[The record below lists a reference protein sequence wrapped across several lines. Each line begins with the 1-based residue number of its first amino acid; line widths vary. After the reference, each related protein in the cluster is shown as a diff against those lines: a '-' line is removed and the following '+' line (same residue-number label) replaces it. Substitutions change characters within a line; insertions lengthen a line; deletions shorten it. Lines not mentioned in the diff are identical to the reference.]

1 MKRLTLTVV
10 LFLIFSITASLVHG
24 KDAVTYFA
32 YPHPPE
38 SLPVGTPRA
47 NYYVEHFWDHCPWKS
62 AFSSNRKMADAFMDY
77 AEMLPLANRD
87 TVFISIDRLIDKV
100 KKRPENLLALTRMA
114 EAAFY
119 SDSAII
125 PSDEV
130 YLPFAKAVAGHKKI
144 KGADHD
150 YFARQANVISHSQE
164 GMTLPP
170 AEIILSDGSTA
181 VLNDTTC
188 GAGEYVIIFD
198 TPGSSAAMMARTRF
212 AANIAARQLVDAGIL
227 KPIFLY
233 PGTPDK
239 SWWKNMATLPQSWT
253 VVAMPSAPDMID
265 LRIQPTIYIADSSM
279 RITKKFMSMPLLI
292 AACEKIIQE
301 LNHSGQ

>member
-1 MKRLTLTVV
+1 M
-10 LFLIFSITASLVHG
+10 
-24 KDAVTYFA
+24 
-32 YPHPPE
+32 
-38 SLPVGTPRA
+38 
-47 NYYVEHFWDHCPWKS
+47 
-62 AFSSNRKMADAFMDY
+62 
-77 AEMLPLANRD
+77 
-87 TVFISIDRLIDKV
+87 
-100 KKRPENLLALTRMA
+100 
-114 EAAFY
+114 
-119 SDSAII
+119 
-125 PSDEV
+125 
-130 YLPFAKAVAGHKKI
+130 
-144 KGADHD
+144 
-150 YFARQANVISHSQE
+150 
-164 GMTLPP
+164 
-170 AEIILSDGSTA
+170 
-181 VLNDTTC
+181 LNDTTC

-253 VVAMPSAPDMID
+253 VGAMPSAPDMID